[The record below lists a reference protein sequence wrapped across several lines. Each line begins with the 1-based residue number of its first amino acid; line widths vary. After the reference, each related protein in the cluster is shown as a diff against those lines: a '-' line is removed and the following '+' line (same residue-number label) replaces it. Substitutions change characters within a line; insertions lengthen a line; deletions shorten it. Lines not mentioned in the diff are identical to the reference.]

1 MRTLIPLAVLLSM
14 VGAAPYALASE
25 IKDQGPELAQD
36 PYHHNTDLTTGRIA
50 GFRSLYGDPDAL
62 ADQLAPSTS
71 GAKGEKAD
79 LPVLNTRSAWSD
91 VRINGV
97 KVGVIGPYDN
107 GTVAGVQA
115 GTYEVSFTLPNGY
128 TWTMEVTA
136 GTAEE
141 AAVAPT
147 PMEEAPAEEVPVGEE
162 APAEEVPA
170 GEEAPAETVEEEAPT
185 ETPVEEVPAEEEVP
199 TPEKEAPATE
209 GEAPAAEKEAPAPK

>member
-115 GTYEVSFTLPNGY
+115 GTGDRGGGRRSAHPHGGG
-128 TWTMEVTA
+128 A
-136 GTAEE
+136 GRGG
-141 AAVAPT
+141 PC
-147 PMEEAPAEEVPVGEE
+147 GRGG
-162 APAEEVPA
+162 A
-170 GEEAPAETVEEEAPT
+170 GRGGPCGRGGAGRGGPCGRGGAGRGGPCGRGGARRNR
-185 ETPVEEVPAEEEVP
+185 
-199 TPEKEAPATE
+199 
-209 GEAPAAEKEAPAPK
+209 